1 MMDSQQKEIRELKQA
16 LLKANEDIEKLSRL
30 KSDFVSVISHELRTP
45 LTSIKESV
53 SLVLDEVAGPLSEN
67 QKVFLNIA
75 KNNID
80 RLAKIIIDILDF
92 SKLEAG
98 RSTMHKK
105 KMDINKVINDVCL
118 EMREDIKKN
127 ELSFDTELSDK
138 IEKIWLD
145 PKRIS
150 QALRHLIDNAIKFNR
165 KKGSIKIST
174 NQELVDAKEVVR
186 VSIEDTGI
194 SIPQENLQNIFDS
207 FMTGDSS
214 MTRKHKG
221 VGIGLSLCKR
231 IVDYHGGELWV
242 ESKEDVGSKF
252 IFTLP
257 IYKKDDEFNFLL
269 DEAIE
274 RAKYNDMRF
283 ALIVFGIKN
292 KKDINE
298 ENLSEL
304 EKDIHFVVRG
314 PEDKVTRFKDGEFI
328 VIMAETDRLGA
339 EKIVGRMKGKVR
351 IPLNFGV
358 VVYPDDAK
366 EKDEL
371 IKEAEKKL
379 GSKKNTL

>member
-1 MMDSQQKEIRELKQA
+1 MDSQQKEIRELKQA

-53 SLVLDEVAGPLSEN
+53 SLVLDEVPGPLNEN
-67 QKVFLNIA
+67 QKIFLNMA

-80 RLAKIIIDILDF
+80 RLAKIVIDILDF

-98 RSTMHKK
+98 RSAMHKK

-118 EMREDIKKN
+118 EMGKDIRKN
-127 ELSFDTELSDK
+127 KLSFETELSGK

-174 NQELVDAKEVVR
+174 NRELVDAKEVVM
-186 VSIEDTGI
+186 VTIEDTGI

-207 FMTGDSS
+207 FMIGDSS

-231 IVDYHGGELWV
+231 IVGYHGGELWV
-242 ESKEDVGSKF
+242 ESKEGVGSKF

-274 RAKYNDMRF
+274 RAKYSDMRF
-283 ALIVFGIKN
+283 ALIIFGIKN
-292 KKDINE
+292 KKDVNE

-304 EKDIHFVVRG
+304 EKDIHSVVRG

-328 VIMAETDRLGA
+328 VIMADTDRLGA
-339 EKIVGRMKGKVR
+339 EKIIGRMKGKVR

-379 GSKKNTL
+379 KSKKNTL

>member
-1 MMDSQQKEIRELKQA
+1 MDSQQKEIHELRQA

-30 KSDFVSVISHELRTP
+30 KSDFVSVMSHELRTP

-67 QKVFLNIA
+67 QKAFLNMA

-80 RLAKIIIDILDF
+80 RLAKIIVDILDF

-105 KMDINKVINDVCL
+105 KIDINKVINDVCL
-118 EMREDIKKN
+118 EMSEDIKKN

-242 ESKEDVGSKF
+242 ESKEGVGSKF

-269 DEAIE
+269 DETIE

-292 KKDINE
+292 KKDANE

-304 EKDIHFVVRG
+304 EKDVHYVVRG

-339 EKIVGRMKGKVR
+339 EKIIGRMKGKVR

-379 GSKKNTL
+379 KSKKNTL

>member
-1 MMDSQQKEIRELKQA
+1 MDSQQKEIRELKQA

-67 QKVFLNIA
+67 QKVFLNMA

-98 RSTMHKK
+98 RSAMHKK

-118 EMREDIKKN
+118 EMREEIKKN

-231 IVDYHGGELWV
+231 IVDYIGGELWV

-257 IYKKDDEFNFLL
+257 IYKKD
-269 DEAIE
+269 
-274 RAKYNDMRF
+274 
-283 ALIVFGIKN
+283 
-292 KKDINE
+292 
-298 ENLSEL
+298 
-304 EKDIHFVVRG
+304 
-314 PEDKVTRFKDGEFI
+314 GEFM

-339 EKIVGRMKGKVR
+339 EKIIGRMKGKVK

-379 GSKKNTL
+379 KSKKNTL

>member
-1 MMDSQQKEIRELKQA
+1 M
-16 LLKANEDIEKLSRL
+16 
-30 KSDFVSVISHELRTP
+30 
-45 LTSIKESV
+45 
-53 SLVLDEVAGPLSEN
+53 
-67 QKVFLNIA
+67 
-75 KNNID
+75 
-80 RLAKIIIDILDF
+80 DF

-105 KMDINKVINDVCL
+105 KIDINKVINDVCL
-118 EMREDIKKN
+118 EMSEDIKKN

-174 NQELVDAKEVVR
+174 NQELVDAKEVVM
-186 VSIEDTGI
+186 VTIEDTGI

-242 ESKEDVGSKF
+242 ESKEGVGNKF

-269 DEAIE
+269 DETIE

-292 KKDINE
+292 KKDANE

-304 EKDIHFVVRG
+304 EKDVHYVVRG

-339 EKIVGRMKGKVR
+339 EKIIGRMKGKVR

-379 GSKKNTL
+379 KSKKNTL

>member
-1 MMDSQQKEIRELKQA
+1 MDSQQKEIRELKQA